1 MSAAPAAARIRTWG
15 TASVATAALLMAAAY
30 SPGTDTASAHP
41 AYAPPPQADSLLT
54 ASAPRQDQAPLG
66 DRELCRGEKA
76 GVARTCLISHPSA
89 ATWTVPMSEGRKAV
103 DRPVALAGPLAL
115 TMRANGHITDV
126 SVTGSGGERLGGH
139 LSADGRTWRS
149 TWAVPAGFRYRATV
163 RTETLSGAPA
173 VSTLSFRT
181 AAPQGSRLTAEFGP
195 EAGTYGVGQ
204 PVTAYLSRAVP
215 ASRAAARARIER
227 ALQVS
232 SAPAVDGAWHWV
244 DDRTLHYR
252 PRAFWPAHAEITVRS
267 ALAGVNIG
275 DGVYGAGSEPLTIRT
290 GDRIEA
296 ITDAS
301 DHTMTVLRNGEEI
314 RTIPVTTGKP
324 GYRTR
329 NGIKTVLAKERQVR
343 MRGEGIGIA
352 RGSSDYFDLKV
363 NFATRVTWSGEYV
376 HAAPWSAGSHGVE
389 NVSHG
394 CTGMSTSDAEWFFD
408 LVRPGDIVQVIN
420 SEGEDM
426 TPFDNGYGDWNVS
439 WKKWRKGSTV
449 HAKNKVPAAP
459 RLAPMA

>member
-1 MSAAPAAARIRTWG
+1 MSARIRTWG
-15 TASVATAALLMAAAY
+15 TVSVATAALLMAAAAH
-30 SPGTDTASAHP
+30 SPGTGAAPKGP
-41 AYAPPPQADSLLT
+41 AFAPRMPVDALLT
-54 ASAPRQDQAPLG
+54 ASAARDTQLAVSKKG
-66 DRELCRGEKA
+66 LCRAPG
-76 GVARTCLISHPSA
+76 GGRVCLISHPGS
-89 ATWTVPMSEGRKAV
+89 ATWTVPMTPGRKSV
-103 DRPVALAGPLAL
+103 RQPVALDGRLAL

-126 SVTGSGGERLGGH
+126 SVANSRGETLGGR

-163 RTETLSGAPA
+163 RTETPSGGSA
-173 VSTLSFRT
+173 VATLTFRT
-181 AAPQGSRLTAEFGP
+181 SAPQGRRLTAEFGP

-204 PVTAYLSRAVP
+204 PVTATLSRPVP
-215 ASRAAARARIER
+215 AKNAEARARIER
-227 ALQVS
+227 ALRVS
-232 SAPAVDGAWHWV
+232 SSPAVEGAWHWV
-244 DDRTLHYR
+244 DDQNLHYR
-252 PRAFWPAHAEITVRS
+252 PRTFWPAHAEITVRS

-275 DGVYGAGSEPLTIRT
+275 DGLYGAGSKPLTIRT

-301 DHTMTVLRNGEEI
+301 AHTMTVLRNGEEI

-352 RGSSDYFDLKV
+352 RGSSDYFDLRV
-363 NFATRVTWSGEYV
+363 NYATRVTWSGEYV
-376 HAAPWSAGSHGVE
+376 HAAPWSVGSHGVA

-394 CTGMSTSDAEWFFD
+394 CTGMSTSNAAWFFD

-426 TPFDNGYGDWNVS
+426 TPFDNGVGDWNLS

-449 HAKNKVPAAP
+449 LATNRIPASP
-459 RLAPMA
+459 RLSPIA